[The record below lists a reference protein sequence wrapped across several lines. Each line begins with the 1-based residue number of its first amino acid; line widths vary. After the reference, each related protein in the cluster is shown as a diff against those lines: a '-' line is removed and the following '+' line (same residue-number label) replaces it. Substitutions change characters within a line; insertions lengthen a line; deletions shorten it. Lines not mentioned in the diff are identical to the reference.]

1 MKEHLTD
8 SYDFFSKYVEKNI
21 DETQKINV
29 SSGSSLSGFKGTT
42 ALVTFSF

>member
-8 SYDFFSKYVEKNI
+8 SYNLFLKYAEKNI

-29 SSGSSLSGFKGTT
+29 SSEISLSGFKDGVSL
-42 ALVTFSF
+42 ASFSF